1 MQTLFKLAYGLAVA
15 ILFVLFVILGTRTF
29 YDEPEAPT
37 FPNIRPPAKAAPVC
51 DFQTGVCRDS
61 NTGRVLTSDEVAKG
75 LTESDKF
82 EKESREAQ
90 REYDRKYK
98 AYREDRADYHRN
110 VFVLA
115 SILGV
120 AAVAGGLYLF
130 RRVEAMPLGLLLG
143 GIGVVIFGWVQSADD
158 FGEMGTAPLFGVVA
172 AGLAVILAAGYR
184 FLGLVRPGADGD

>member
-29 YDEPEAPT
+29 YDEPEAPE
-37 FPNIRPPAKAAPVC
+37 FPSRPPP
-51 DFQTGVCRDS
+51 
-61 NTGRVLTSDEVAKG
+61 
-75 LTESDKF
+75 F
-82 EKESREAQ
+82 EKTGAVPSEPIFCQPDGRCFRGAQEVTAEDEAKLTQDERLYIQEQ
-90 REYDRKYK
+90 RDYFRRQQEYQD
-98 AYREDRADYHRN
+98 ERADYHRN
-110 VFVLA
+110 VFILA
-115 SILGV
+115 GVLGV

-172 AGLAVILAAGYR
+172 AGLLVILAAGYR